1 MRKGRPHDRRPRIES
16 ITEDRIIKESADGTQ
31 ILVHDKRKIKLWN
44 KLEALKLLAQHL
56 KILAGLEEQKPP
68 TLGGAI
74 DGIFN
79 DLERATRISFLI
91 EVASKR
97 MIEDT
102 GKK

>member
-79 DLERATRISFLI
+79 DLEGATRISFLI